1 MFYKYANAE
10 HPTVTR
16 CRTLINNAMLWDD
29 THTLTLARSLLDS
42 AIRAQQDMKLINDE
56 LDQEFERFA
65 TRVQFLNKK
74 ENAR

>member
-1 MFYKYANAE
+1 MFFKYGHAE
-10 HPTVTR
+10 HPTITR

-42 AIRAQQDMKLINDE
+42 AIRAQQDMQLINDE

-65 TRVQFLNKK
+65 TRVKYLHKK
-74 ENAR
+74 EQA